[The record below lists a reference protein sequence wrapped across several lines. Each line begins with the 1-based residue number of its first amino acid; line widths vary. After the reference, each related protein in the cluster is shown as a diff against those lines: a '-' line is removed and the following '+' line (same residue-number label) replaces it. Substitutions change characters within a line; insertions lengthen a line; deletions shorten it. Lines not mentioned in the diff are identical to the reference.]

1 MSLYL
6 TVGNMGAGKS
16 EALIDS
22 NEEALESGIETI
34 VFTPSQDT
42 AMKGKV
48 HGKRTGR
55 SIETVTVSSVSDI
68 RVHIYRMMRPATARV
83 PKRIHID
90 EAHML
95 CSQYDRMKA
104 AGLLA
109 LCVSLVEM
117 YEAEVKVY
125 SLDRDIRGYSLE
137 PYRTVMASE
146 VLSSIWAVSLARE
159 GWCQLCGEG
168 SKSEY
173 SWLVED
179 LPFPIPGLLGI
190 DYLGLCKSHFFE
202 LSSKRLELHAAGRY
216 GVRLPDL

>member
-6 TVGNMGAGKS
+6 TIGNMGAGKS
-16 EALIDS
+16 ESLIDS
-22 NEEALESGIETI
+22 QEDAMNSGIESI

-42 AMKGKV
+42 AMKGRV

-55 SIETVTVSSVSDI
+55 IIETITVSSISDI
-68 RVHIYRMMRPATARV
+68 RVHIYRALRPENARI

-95 CSQYDRMKA
+95 CDQYDRSKS

-109 LCVSLVEM
+109 LCLSLVEM
-117 YEAEVKVY
+117 YEAEVKIY
-125 SLDRDIRGYSLE
+125 SLDRDIRGYLLE
-137 PYRTVMASE
+137 PYRTIQSSE

-168 SKSEY
+168 SRSEY

-216 GVRLPDL
+216 GVRIPDL